1 MPALS
6 VPGSSL
12 GQLGLL
18 PRRRPSVCDSGA
30 MGVDKST

>member
-1 MPALS
+1 MPTLS
-6 VPGSSL
+6 MPGSSP

-30 MGVDKST
+30 MGVDKSA